1 MKKLST
7 DKTQLETYLKS
18 QGWLKEGESIKSTEK
33 PGEGNMNFTLRVD
46 TGERTFIVKQSRDF
60 VEKYPQVAAP
70 AERAL
75 REAEFYELIS
85 EKASLK
91 AMMPNILGLDKKNSV
106 MVMDDLGAGSDYTYV
121 YQIGKTIP
129 EGELME
135 IMDFAAELHNSF
147 SAKTASKVI
156 HNRKM
161 RELNHEH
168 MFVYPYLDDNGL
180 NLDDILLGMAD
191 VAKVYKSDEQLKNE
205 VEKIGKLYLADGDKL
220 LHGDYFPGSWLKT
233 NEGIRIIDP
242 EFCFFG
248 PAEFEIGVTIAHL
261 KMADQPEELITKA
274 LERYRAKAVLD
285 EKLRKKFT
293 ATEILRRILGLAQLP
308 LEIDLEKRKELL
320 VEAKKILTQS
330 ES

>member
-1 MKKLST
+1 MTKLTT
-7 DKTQLETYLKS
+7 DKNDLQAYLKS
-18 QGWLKEGESIKSTEK
+18 QGWLGENETLKSTEV
-33 PGEGNMNFTLRVD
+33 PGEGNMNFTLRVN

-85 EKASLK
+85 EKPELK
-91 AMMPNILGLDKKNSV
+91 AMMPNILGLDKENNV
-106 MVMDDLGAGSDYTYV
+106 MVMDDLGAGSDYTHV
-121 YQIGKTIP
+121 YKKGQIIP
-129 EGELME
+129 EDELMQ
-135 IMDFAAELHNSF
+135 IMDFAADLHNGF

-180 NLDDILLGMAD
+180 NLDDILPGLAEIEKMYKAD
-191 VAKVYKSDEQLKNE
+191 EELKAE
-205 VEKIGKLYLADGDKL
+205 LEKMGKLYLADEDKL
-220 LHGDYFPGSWLKT
+220 LHGDYFLGSWLKT
-233 NEGIRIIDP
+233 KDGVRIIDP

-261 KMADQPEELITKA
+261 KMADQPEELIAKA
-274 LERYRAKAVLD
+274 LAHYSAKAKLD
-285 EKLRKKFT
+285 EDLRKKFT

-308 LEIDLEKRKELL
+308 LEIDLEKRKSLL
-320 VEAKKILTQS
+320 TEARRILIKH
-330 ES
+330 

>member
-1 MKKLST
+1 MQKLST
-7 DKTQLETYLKS
+7 DKTELQTYLKS
-18 QGWLKEGESIKSTEK
+18 QGWLKKGESIKSTEK

-85 EKASLK
+85 EKFALK
-91 AMMPNILGLDKKNSV
+91 AMMPNILGLDKENSV
-106 MVMDDLGAGSDYTYV
+106 MVMDDLGSGSDYTYM
-121 YQIGKTIP
+121 YQNGKTIP
-129 EGELME
+129 ELELME
-135 IMDFAAELHNSF
+135 IMDFAGDLHTNF
-147 SAKTASKVI
+147 SAKSASKVI

-180 NLDDILLGMAD
+180 NLDEILPGLAE
-191 VAKVYKSDEQLKNE
+191 VAESYKKDEQLKAE
-205 VEKIGKLYLADGDKL
+205 VEKLGKLYLADGDKL

-233 NEGIRIIDP
+233 KGGIRIIDP

-261 KMADQPEELITKA
+261 KMADQPEDLIIKALQRYRTKA
-274 LERYRAKAVLD
+274 ELD
-285 EKLRKKFT
+285 ERLRKKFT

-308 LEIDLEKRKELL
+308 LEIDLEKRKELME
-320 VEAKKILTQS
+320 EAKSILMDTQL
-330 ES
+330 